1 MLNSDI
7 LLKGIKMNLKKLS
20 HFLKSSPH
28 NPFFAFAK
36 IDGVIRPCSFKD
48 GNLNGLTEIAL
59 AAEVLEDEFAYKN
72 WESFIDSIAIENEN
86 EVSLED
92 AVSEMDTTEDADC
105 QNDLT
110 DSGDQI
116 EKQNKRGRP
125 PKNK

>member
-1 MLNSDI
+1 
-7 LLKGIKMNLKKLS
+7 MNLKKLS

-116 EKQNKRGRP
+116 KKQNKRGRP